1 VAKKGAL
8 AGEANPAWFDQVG
21 AEEWATRYEAV
32 RRQAIQERHSLDNGW
47 ELALL
52 VRRGVVAWMRAW
64 PAVTEPRTLCHHCNS
79 DTDVS
84 QAAQI
89 TIPSS
94 VSEQITSV
102 LVSMILPQR
111 SASLKSVP

>member
-1 VAKKGAL
+1 M
-8 AGEANPAWFDQVG
+8 
-21 AEEWATRYEAV
+21 RYEAV
-32 RRQAIQERHSLDNGW
+32 RRQAIEERQSVENGW

-64 PAVTEPRTLCHHCNS
+64 PTVDEAPLPHDHIDSRADE
-79 DTDVS
+79 S
-84 QAAQI
+84 QAAPI

-94 VSEQITSV
+94 VCDEITSV

-111 SASLKSVP
+111 SAPLSTSLASIL

>member
-1 VAKKGAL
+1 M
-8 AGEANPAWFDQVG
+8 
-21 AEEWATRYEAV
+21 RYEAV
-32 RRQAIQERHSLDNGW
+32 WRQAIQKRHSLENGW

-64 PAVTEPRTLCHHCNS
+64 PTVDEAPLLDDHIETQADE
-79 DTDVS
+79 S
-84 QAAQI
+84 QATPI

-94 VSEQITSV
+94 ACEEVTSV

-111 SASLKSVP
+111 TSPFAAVP